1 MKNDEVAIKK
11 NVRDTYGKVA
21 KNSGSSCC
29 GSNKSSS
36 CGCSSTLTADD
47 VSKNLG
53 YSDEE
58 LKNVP
63 EGSNLGLGCG
73 NPTALTMLKEGETVL
88 DLGSGGGFDCFLAA
102 NKVGEKGKVI
112 GVDMTAEMLDKARR
126 NAKKGNYNNVEFRLG
141 EIENL
146 PVADNSIDT
155 IISNCVINLSTN
167 KKRVF
172 EEAYRVLKQN
182 GKMAISDIVLTKKLP
197 EAIENRLDL
206 HSSCVSGAMIKD
218 EYLNIIK
225 KAGFKEIEIKSEK
238 TISAELITSDDTK
251 EVVDALRL
259 SEKEAK
265 ELAETIRSISL
276 LIYK

>member
-1 MKNDEVAIKK
+1 MMKLLLKK
-11 NVRDTYGKVA
+11 NVRDTYGK
-21 KNSGSSCC
+21 SSQEQWLILC

-63 EGSNLGLGCG
+63 EGQNLGLGCG
-73 NPTALTMLKEGETVL
+73 NPTAFTMLKEGETVL

-141 EIENL
+141 EIENYL
-146 PVADNSIDT
+146 LLIIPSIQ

-206 HSSCVSGAMIKD
+206 H
-218 EYLNIIK
+218 
-225 KAGFKEIEIKSEK
+225 F
-238 TISAELITSDDTK
+238 
-251 EVVDALRL
+251 EVVYLVL
-259 SEKEAK
+259 
-265 ELAETIRSISL
+265 
-276 LIYK
+276 